1 MMREYVP
8 RGLRGGSGS
17 GINRAP
23 SPVVATMVP
32 WGSVIL
38 ASLVPM
44 LPIIASAP
52 ILPPTG
58 FLMLLAWRLVRPGL
72 LPVWSGVVLGAFD
85 DLYSGQPF
93 GFGIMMWSIAML
105 TVEGIETRF
114 PWRGFVQDW
123 LVAAIL
129 SAAYVFSAAILAGGG
144 GEADRLAA
152 TMPQLLLSLLLF
164 PIFARMVSSLDRFR
178 LIRVRTV
185 G

>member
-8 RGLRGGSGS
+8 RGLRGSGS

-23 SPVVATMVP
+23 SPLVATAVP
-32 WGSVIL
+32 WGSVIA

-52 ILPPTG
+52 VLPPTG

-72 LPVWSGVVLGAFD
+72 LPVWAGPLLGAFD
-85 DLYSGQPF
+85 DLFSGQPF

-105 TVEGIETRF
+105 AIEGVEARF

-123 LVAAIL
+123 LVAATL
-129 SAAYVFSAAILAGGG
+129 SAAYVVSAAILAGGG
-144 GEADRLAA
+144 GEAERLAA
-152 TMPQLLLSLLLF
+152 TAPQLLLSLLLF

-178 LIRVRTV
+178 LIRVRNV